1 MTADGTAIRADEVTD
16 RAVAAERHRIAQIL
30 HDDVLQAFAVCLLKS
45 QLCQRL
51 HEKGQIAPL
60 GKELESL
67 EEALNEAVDRVRE
80 LNASL
85 KQQG

>member
-1 MTADGTAIRADEVTD
+1 MAAKGTAIQTGE
-16 RAVAAERHRIAQIL
+16 AVDQALAAERRRIGKVL
-30 HDDVLQAFAVCLLKS
+30 HDDILQTFAVCLLKS

-51 HEKGQIAPL
+51 QQKGQYDLL

-80 LNASL
+80 LNAGL
-85 KQQG
+85 K